1 MARRITH
8 KKSETPDLPRPGDP
22 LVLADGTFIEPDKL
36 NDEVDEAPEPL
47 RQVKLV
53 AADFRAQQ
61 KRTINELPDR
71 PDVINAMA
79 AVLMYTILGL
89 TDREIS
95 TIVGISRAEVA
106 LARKHSAYEEC
117 FNAMVSELINANSE
131 VLTSRLAAHAH
142 IALNQVTKLSTKAK
156 KEETRLSASK
166 DILDRA
172 GVRPQDVA
180 ARSLTQKNELRIVIT
195 KDGEAP
201 ARLELN
207 GVTIDN

>member
-1 MARRITH
+1 MAKRITH
-8 KKSETPDLPRPGDP
+8 KKPTVPDLPRPGDP
-22 LVLADGTFIEPDKL
+22 LVLANGITVEPDKF
-36 NDEVDEAPEPL
+36 DEVDEAPAPL
-47 RQVKLV
+47 QQVKLN
-53 AADFRAQQ
+53 AAQFRAQH
-61 KRTINELPDR
+61 KRSINELPDR

-89 TDREIS
+89 SDQEIS
-95 TIVGISRAEVA
+95 AIVGITRAEVA

-131 VLTSRLAAHAH
+131 VLSSRLAAHAH

-156 KEETRLSASK
+156 KEETRLSASR

-180 ARSLTQKNELRIVIT
+180 ARTAVQKNELRIIIT
-195 KDGEAP
+195 KGDEAP

-207 GVTIDN
+207 GVTIDGD